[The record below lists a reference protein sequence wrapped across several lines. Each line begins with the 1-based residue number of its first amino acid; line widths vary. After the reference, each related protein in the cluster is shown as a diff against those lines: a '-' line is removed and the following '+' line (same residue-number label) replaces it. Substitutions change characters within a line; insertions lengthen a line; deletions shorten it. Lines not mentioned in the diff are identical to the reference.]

1 MIEYL
6 KNLISNKN
14 IRMPLS
20 KQKKEEKKYIISEKN
35 QWLNP
40 KDNFGK
46 LERGKV
52 E

>member
-1 MIEYL
+1 MIPYL
-6 KNLISNKN
+6 KNLISNKI
-14 IRMPLS
+14 IRIPLATE
-20 KQKKEEKKYIISEKN
+20 KKEKKKYVISEKN
-35 QWLNP
+35 PWLNH